1 MPDLAQHLS
10 ERLAAERAKRKEQAQ
25 ALWKMTAKERQEAMW
40 RDELTVTQLYIW
52 AKARPEEIPLIN
64 GEWAF
69 IAAKTPEVAELEQQE
84 EH

>member
-1 MPDLAQHLS
+1 MPDLAKHLS
-10 ERLAAERAKRKEQAQ
+10 ERLAAERAKRREQAQ
-25 ALWKMTAKERQEAMW
+25 ALWKMTAKERQMAMW
-40 RDELTVTQLYIW
+40 NDELTVTQLYMW

-69 IAAKTPEVAELEQQE
+69 IAAKTPEVAEPEQQE